1 MIGNF
6 LKFGR
11 VDLSRRGVIEEA
23 KYEDLSINLVTL
35 SRALLPDYY
44 FTRKRNTK
52 EINIDFRYIHNSM
65 DNRKIENILEN
76 IIGSLYEEEKALLQ
90 INDKYCEAVL
100 ADAKKQVEGNTG
112 YIELKFINL
121 DGVFYGELL
130 EKRGSPSNSITIL
143 NDGIIASDEV
153 LIIAECLEADI
164 KITNNTKSIN
174 VKDNKVGDFIK
185 IDLKNK
191 TVMSGSRHLNLDLYS
206 DFFNLQKSTNNII
219 AKGCK
224 VNIKYRKVVA
234 L

>member
-1 MIGNF
+1 MIGSL
-6 LKFGR
+6 LKFGDI
-11 VDLSRRGVIEEA
+11 DLSKKGVIEKAE
-23 KYEDLSINLVTL
+23 YEDLSINTITL

-44 FTRKRNTK
+44 YTRKRNIK
-52 EINIDFRYIHNSM
+52 EIDISFRYIHNSK
-65 DNRKIENILEN
+65 DNRKIENVLED

-100 ADAKKQVEGNTG
+100 IGAKKTVQVNTG
-112 YIELKFINL
+112 FIELKFINL

-130 EKRGSPSNSITIL
+130 EKKGSSSKPITIL

-153 LIIAECLEADI
+153 IIIAECLDTNI
-164 KITNNTKSIN
+164 KITNGTKSIN

-191 TVMSGSRHLNLDLYS
+191 TVKSGDRHLDVDLFS
-206 DFFNLQKSTNNII
+206 DFFNLKKGTNNIVL
-219 AKGCK
+219 KGC
-224 VNIKYRKVVA
+224 NADIEYRKVVA